1 MPEVIF
7 SPFSYHHNAG
17 ESIDCRHAHAN
28 KVCQILWVDCPFYG
42 AHFSA
47 QGQHPHGCV
56 NIYSLIQKQAQLVAL
71 ECSRMI
77 RTRHSSRSIGTHIHY
92 LPCHCTRTTDV
103 SVNKQ
108 DDTLWHFDKKE
119 GKIIHRQCGKVIFEI
134 E

>member
-1 MPEVIF
+1 M
-7 SPFSYHHNAG
+7 
-17 ESIDCRHAHAN
+17 
-28 KVCQILWVDCPFYG
+28 
-42 AHFSA
+42 
-47 QGQHPHGCV
+47 

-77 RTRHSSRSIGTHIHY
+77 RTKHSSRSIGTHIHY

-108 DDTLWHFDKKE
+108 DDTLWHFDKKD